1 MRARLTSGWLLFGLV
16 MAHAQS
22 DLVWQQPILSGQ
34 AVVCSPNGQYVAA
47 AGQGG
52 TIALYRLSDLRLVRL
67 LQGHTAPVNAL
78 AFSPN
83 SQRLASAADDG
94 TVRLYQVDT
103 GNPLRNI
110 NAHTGAALAIA
121 FSPDGTLLATGGTD
135 QNAKLWNAN
144 TGAAVRTLSGHSN
157 AVSCLAFSPDGQQL
171 ATGSWDGTVRLW
183 QVNTGTLNLSISAH
197 AQPIYALAWSPNG
210 AMLATGSTDWDIKL
224 WSASDGSWLNTLNG
238 HTDAISCL
246 LFTGDSSRLL
256 SGSWDTT
263 IRVWNPADG
272 SLVRTLTGHTR
283 EVLSIALTPD
293 GTRLVSGGGEHQV
306 RLWRMSDGASLGSLA
321 TPADTIYG
329 VGFITGGSVVSA
341 GFDATLQR
349 WNASDGSLAQS
360 YAPQDSPIL
369 SLAVAPDGT
378 RIATGDLN
386 GNVVLR
392 AMPGGAIL
400 RQWNASS
407 QEIKGIA
414 FSPDGA
420 TLATASMDGEVRLW
434 NASSGTPI
442 RALSGHTG
450 GATAVAFSNSGA
462 IIATGDSGGVI
473 RLWNASTGS
482 LQSTLN
488 GHTDAITHLA
498 FSPDGTRLASSS
510 LDATARLWDVATG
523 TEFMVLTGHT
533 EAVSRV
539 AYTPDGSL
547 LATVSW
553 DGTLRIWNA
562 NTGALHRQLSLSI
575 LPLHALAMSPDGQ
588 AVLIGGEQGLAL
600 AWVAGPPNQPPDA
613 PILISPAPNANL
625 TNRTPTFQIQVSDPD
640 GNRVQAT
647 LEITDSDN
655 RTRTM
660 TSEWVNSGTTVSFN
674 VPLDQPLL
682 PGTYR
687 WRARAA
693 DERGAASAW
702 SETRALTISNQL
714 PGKPVILEPA
724 DNATVSATPTFRL
737 RLSDPDGDSVRAII
751 EITGNNQTLQF
762 ETLMVESGSE
772 VSFTVPQ
779 AQALAPGSYTWR
791 TKTVDLYAGASDW
804 TATRRFNVPLPSQP
818 PDVPVLIS
826 PSDGSTTTPTPTF
839 RVRLS
844 DPNGDQVKAI
854 IEITAQSGSVRTL
867 ETGFV
872 ASGSEASVTIP
883 TGQPLSPG
891 SYIWRARAQDSA
903 GNFSNWSGN
912 FAFMVSS
919 TNQPP
924 AIPAMLEP
932 VDNATV
938 SPTPT
943 FRLRLS
949 DPDGGSVRAIIE
961 ITGNNQTVPFET
973 PAVTSGSEVSFTVP
987 QAQALAPG
995 AYTWQ
1000 ARARDVQGA
1009 LSDWSAPSRF
1019 TVPEPDDPPGVPELI
1034 SPAAG
1039 AFTARTPTFRLRA
1052 TDPEGQPISYEIQIQ
1067 AGSQTLR
1074 FTTDQVPSGAIL
1086 SFPVP
1091 DTQPLPAGQLSW
1103 QARARDV
1110 SGNFSD
1116 WSAPRAL
1123 HALEEVPQRLLG
1135 IRTFA
1140 LSLRP
1145 SANDPNSLGLNGI
1158 VLMRWNATAQQYA
1171 SVSQLQPGEGYFLKA
1186 TTSIQPNLSGEPI
1199 TGEIVLPL
1207 KPGWNFI
1214 ANPTL
1219 TPIAWE
1225 LDGVQVQRGSER
1237 RSLREAQQAGWIDD
1251 YLWSWQQNPND
1262 PMRGQYQLV
1271 YDAQELPGVMSAL
1284 EPWRAYWI
1292 LAREECA
1299 LVLNAGG
1306 RGRGMSFSLTPSP
1319 HAGRAGVGVGVSRAS
1334 WILQIEAVGAEG
1346 SSNAIWI
1353 GVANGRAMLANPAP
1367 APPEGESPV
1376 WLSLRRREGYFATDL
1391 RPTMRHDTRWSIEVR
1406 VAPGS
1411 QPQPIT
1417 LRFSNILRL
1426 PRGVNLAL
1434 VDEQSGT
1441 RRPLRTTTLLTFTA
1455 PPEGGVFRFTVEPLS
1470 SRALLR
1476 LLNPTVRGGTRAGEA
1491 FTLSVTVTAEAQL
1504 QVQIRAGSRAVR
1516 TLRDHRARSAGLQ
1529 QFVWDGRDEAGVHL
1543 PPGSY
1548 LAEITAI
1555 GSDGQ
1560 IARAAI
1566 PILIRR

>member
-1 MRARLTSGWLLFGLV
+1 MRRWLTVGWLLLGLV
-16 MAHAQS
+16 VAHAQS
-22 DLVWQQPILSGQ
+22 DIVWQQPILSGQ
-34 AVVCSPNGQYVAA
+34 AVACSPDGQYLAVSA
-47 AGQGG
+47 QGG

-67 LQGHTAPVNAL
+67 LQGHTASVNAL

-103 GNPLRNI
+103 GNALWNI
-110 NAHTGAALAIA
+110 NAHTGAALTIA

-135 QNAKLWNAN
+135 QNAKLWNAG

-171 ATGSWDGTVRLW
+171 ATGSWDGSVRLW
-183 QVNTGTLNLSISAH
+183 QVSTGALNQSISAH
-197 AQPIYALAWSPNG
+197 AEPIYALAWSPNG
-210 AMLATGSTDWDIKL
+210 TLLATGSTDRDIKL
-224 WSASDGSWLNTLNG
+224 WSASDGSWLRTLNG
-238 HTDAISCL
+238 HSDAVSCL
-246 LFTGDSSRLL
+246 RFTGDSSRLL

-272 SLVRTLTGHTR
+272 SLVRTLTGHTS
-283 EVLSIALTPD
+283 EVQSIALTPD
-293 GTRLVSGGGEHQV
+293 GTRLVSGGSERKV
-306 RLWRMSDGASLGSLA
+306 RLWRMSDGASLGSIA
-321 TPADTIYG
+321 SPTDTIYG
-329 VGFITGGSVVSA
+329 VGFIAGGSVVSA

-349 WNASDGSLAQS
+349 WNASDGSLTQS
-360 YAPQDSPIL
+360 YPPQDSPIL
-369 SLAVAPDGT
+369 SLAVSPDGM

-420 TLATASMDGEVRLW
+420 TLATASVDGEVRLW
-434 NASSGTPI
+434 NASSGTLL

-450 GATAVAFSNSGA
+450 GATAVAFSSSGA
-462 IIATGDSGGVI
+462 TLATGDSGGVI

-482 LQSTLN
+482 PQNTLN
-488 GHTDAITHLA
+488 GHTGAITHLA

-539 AYTPDGSL
+539 AYTPDGSQ
-547 LATVSW
+547 LATISW

-562 NTGALHRQLSLSI
+562 NTGALHRQLSLST

-613 PILISPAPNANL
+613 PVLISPAPNANL

-640 GNRVQAT
+640 GHRVQAT
-647 LEITDSDN
+647 LEITDSTN
-655 RTRTM
+655 RTRTL
-660 TSEWVNSGTTVSFN
+660 TSGLVNSGATVSFGI
-674 VPLDQPLL
+674 PADQPLL
-682 PGTYR
+682 PGSYR

-693 DERGAASAW
+693 DEHGAVGAW
-702 SETRALTISNQL
+702 SATRNLTISNQL

-724 DNATVSATPTFRL
+724 DNATVPATPTFRL
-737 RLSDPDGDSVRAII
+737 RLSDPDNDSVRAVI
-751 EITGNNQTLQF
+751 EITGNNQTVQF
-762 ETLMVESGSE
+762 ETLVVESGNE
-772 VSFTVPQ
+772 VSFTVPD
-779 AQALAPGSYTWR
+779 AQALAPGSYSWR
-791 TKTVDLYAGASDW
+791 TKTVDLYAGESDW
-804 TATRRFNVPLPSQP
+804 TAARRFNVPQPSQP
-818 PDVPVLIS
+818 PDVPVLVS
-826 PSDGSTTTPTPTF
+826 PSNGSTTTPTPTF

-883 TGQPLSPG
+883 VGQPLSPG
-891 SYIWRARAQDSA
+891 NYTWRARAQDSA
-903 GNFSNWSGN
+903 ANLSNWSN
-912 FAFMVSS
+912 SFAFTVSS

-924 AIPAMLEP
+924 AIPTMLEP

-949 DPDGGSVRAIIE
+949 DPDGDRVSAIVQVVPASGIPHEFTTDSVA
-961 ITGNNQTVPFET
+961 
-973 PAVTSGSEVSFTVP
+973 SGTEVSFTVSEP
-987 QAQALAPG
+987 LAPG
-995 AYTWQ
+995 AYTWR
-1000 ARARDVQGA
+1000 ARARDGHGA

-1019 TVPEPDDPPGVPELI
+1019 TIPEPDDPPGVPELL

-1039 AFTARTPTFRLRA
+1039 SFTSRTPTFRLRA

-1086 SFPVP
+1086 AFPIP
-1091 DTQPLPAGQLSW
+1091 DTQPLPAGQLAW

-1116 WSAPRAL
+1116 WSAPRTL

-1145 SANDPNSLGLNGI
+1145 SASDPNSLGLNGI
-1158 VLMRWNATAQQYA
+1158 VLMRWNATAQQYT

-1186 TTSIQPNLSGEPI
+1186 TTAIQPDLSGEAI

-1225 LDGVQVQRGSER
+1225 LDGVQVQRGGER

-1251 YLWSWQQNPND
+1251 YLWTWQPNPND

-1271 YDAQELPGVMSAL
+1271 YDAQELPGVLSAL

-1306 RGRGMSFSLTPSP
+1306 RGRAASRTPAAP
-1319 HAGRAGVGVGVSRAS
+1319 FRAS
-1334 WILQIEAVGAEG
+1334 WMLQIEAVGAEG
-1346 SSNAIWI
+1346 SSNAVWI
-1353 GVANGRAMLANPAP
+1353 GTVSGRALLANPAP
-1367 APPEGESPV
+1367 APPEGDSPV
-1376 WLSLRRREGYFATDL
+1376 RLCLRRREGYFATDL
-1391 RPTMRHDTRWSIEVR
+1391 RPTMRHDTRWSLEVK
-1406 VAPGS
+1406 VAPS
-1411 QPQPIT
+1411 TQPQPIT
-1417 LRFSNILRL
+1417 LRVSNLLRL
-1426 PRGVNLAL
+1426 PYGINLAL

-1441 RRPLRTTTLLTFTA
+1441 RRPLRTTTPLTFTA
-1455 PPEGGVFRFTVEPLS
+1455 PAEGGVFRFTIEPVS

-1476 LLNPTVRGGTRAGEA
+1476 LLNPTVRGGSRAGEA
-1491 FTLSVTVTAEAQL
+1491 FTLSVTLTAEAQL

-1516 TLRDHRARSAGLQ
+1516 TLGDYRARSAGLQ
-1529 QFVWDGRDEAGVHL
+1529 QFLWDGRDDAGVHL
-1543 PPGSY
+1543 PPGAY

-1555 GSDGQ
+1555 GTDGQ